1 MTTTDPIVA
10 EIHAFRRAF
19 AARHDHDIERILAA
33 ARAQTRQLGRET
45 VRYPSRPASRK
56 PSQRQLAS
64 LPRSRAENG

>member
-1 MTTTDPIVA
+1 MATNDPIVA

-19 AARHDHDIERILAA
+19 AARHDHDIERIFAA
-33 ARAQTRQLGRET
+33 IKAQRIKSGRKT
-45 VRYPSRPASRK
+45 VKYPSRPASRK

>member
-1 MTTTDPIVA
+1 MTTDDPIVA
-10 EIHAFRRAF
+10 EVRAIRHAL
-19 AARHDHDIERILAA
+19 AARYDHDIERILAA
-33 ARAQTRQLGRET
+33 AKAQTRQLGRET